1 VAGRPSGSQ
10 KTKGLSKTRIPV
22 NVQVGKGGVPQAVFV
37 RGRWETVTSVV
48 ESWDVS
54 ETLMGEK
61 RMIKSYFEI
70 ITIRSTT
77 MRLFLNQVTG
87 SWYLE
92 EPVPDG

>member
-1 VAGRPSGSQ
+1 
-10 KTKGLSKTRIPV
+10 
-22 NVQVGKGGVPQAVFV
+22 
-37 RGRWETVTSVV
+37 
-48 ESWDVS
+48 
-54 ETLMGEK
+54 MGEK

-92 EPVPDG
+92 EPMPDG